1 MGATVPRGLA
11 ATSDRS
17 LIPTVRHAIAVASGK
32 GGVGKSTVSVN
43 VAVALAETGASVGL
57 LDGDIYGPNIP
68 IMMGIKQALEQNE
81 AGKITPPVQYGV
93 RLVSVG
99 FVAGESDAIIYRGPL
114 VGKMIQRFL
123 SGVDWGDLDYLII
136 DLPPG
141 TGDASLTLA
150 QSAPLT
156 GAVIVTTPQEVA
168 LADVRKCIT
177 MFRRVNVPILGV
189 VENMSY
195 FLCPRCGERTDI
207 FSHGGGRAASEELG
221 LPFLGEIPLDP
232 RVRVGGDEG
241 RPIVVANP
249 DSSLALAFREI
260 AGNLAA
266 RVSVVTLTGP
276 AAVQIEL
283 PKKEPES
290 SRSR

>member
-17 LIPTVRHAIAVASGK
+17 TIPTVRHAIAVASGK

-68 IMMGIKQALEQNE
+68 IMMGIKQALERSE
-81 AGKITPPVQYGV
+81 TGKITPPVQYGV

-207 FSHGGGRAASEELG
+207 FSHGGGRAASEELD

-276 AAVQIEL
+276 DAVQIEL

-290 SRSR
+290 SRSC